1 MHTIALMGMDGALQY
16 PHMNTLSILSKRQKG
31 FTLIELL
38 VVIAIIGILASI
50 VLASLNSARAKS
62 RDARRLADLDAIKK
76 ALTLYYNDHEAYPV
90 SSNATT
96 TISGTDSLSTTLIS
110 GGHITS
116 VPSDPQTGTYDYT
129 YRTDA
134 NGTTFNLSFCLET
147 NSNHTYAQGCGNTM
161 KP

>member
-1 MHTIALMGMDGALQY
+1 M
-16 PHMNTLSILSKRQKG
+16 TLFRNLSKRQSG

-62 RDARRLADLDAIKK
+62 RDARRLADADAIKK
-76 ALTLYYNDHEAYPV
+76 ALTLYYNDNQAYPI
-90 SSNATT
+90 SDSATT
-96 TISGTDSLSTTLIS
+96 TIDGTDAVSTALS
-110 GGHITS
+110 GAGHITA
-116 VPSDPQTGTYDYT
+116 VPSDPQTPTYDYT

-134 NGTTFNLSFCLET
+134 TGSTYNLSFCMET
-147 NSNHTYAQGCGNTM
+147 NSNRTYPQGCGNTM